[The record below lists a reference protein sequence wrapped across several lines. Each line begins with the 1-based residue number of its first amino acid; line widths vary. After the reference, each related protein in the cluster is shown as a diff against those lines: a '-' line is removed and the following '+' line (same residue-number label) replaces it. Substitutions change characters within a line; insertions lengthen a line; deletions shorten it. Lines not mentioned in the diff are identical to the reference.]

1 LRKRFI
7 ARPTNFV
14 LGIKVEPRDVAEI
27 VIDRVVDYCENN
39 SGDIF
44 VCQLIHSPD
53 QLDVFIDNYLTEEEL
68 RELVKEIDKSEKFWD
83 EVEEAYEELWR
94 MWITI
99 KVAGFLSEE
108 VYLPIYSI
116 IDNLNLGNDCKAK
129 RLEAYEEVLDNLGDE
144 VQRALQRKK
153 PLSKNDL
160 AFWFT
165 KLGNIAFRLKNNDYF
180 NQVNYYLSYYD
191 VLNNDEKLKVLEYLL
206 KYIHNVVYHA
216 ISDELGKLYY
226 KNVG

>member
-1 LRKRFI
+1 M
-7 ARPTNFV
+7 
-14 LGIKVEPRDVAEI
+14 EPDDVARL
-27 VIDRVVDYCENN
+27 VIDRVVDYCRNN
-39 SGDIF
+39 YGDIF

-68 RELVKEIDKSEKFWD
+68 RELVKEIDKSEKFLD

-94 MWITI
+94 IWITME
-99 KVAGFLSEE
+99 VESFLGKE

-116 IDNLNLGNDCKAK
+116 IDNPNLGNDCKAK
-129 RLEAYEEVLDNLGDE
+129 RLKAYEDVLDNLGDE

-216 ISDELGKLYY
+216 ISDELYKLYY
-226 KNVG
+226 ENVG

>member
-1 LRKRFI
+1 M
-7 ARPTNFV
+7 
-14 LGIKVEPRDVAEI
+14 EPRDVAEI
-27 VIDRVVDYCENN
+27 VIDRVVDFCENN
-39 SGDIF
+39 YGDIF

-116 IDNLNLGNDCKAK
+116 IDNLNLDNDCKAK

-144 VQRALQRKK
+144 VQRALQQKK
-153 PLSKNDL
+153 PLSKSDL

-180 NQVNYYLSYYD
+180 NQVNYHLSYYD
-191 VLNNDEKLKVLEYLL
+191 MLNNDEKLEVLEYLL
-206 KYIHNVVYHA
+206 KDIHNAVYHT
-216 ISDELGKLYY
+216 ISDELRKLYY